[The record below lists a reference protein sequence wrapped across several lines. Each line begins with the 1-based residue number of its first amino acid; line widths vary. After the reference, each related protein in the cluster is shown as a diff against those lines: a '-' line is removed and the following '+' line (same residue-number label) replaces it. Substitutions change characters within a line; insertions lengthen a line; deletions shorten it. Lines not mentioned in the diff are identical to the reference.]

1 MKTRS
6 ALGLFLLAL
15 TGAWAVDALLLQPA
29 SGAAWPWALRQQAL
43 YLTGVWSI
51 GLMSLIMLLALR
63 PAWLEGPWA
72 AWTRSTGCTNG
83 PASWP
88 SARARRIG

>member
-43 YLTGVWSI
+43 YL
-51 GLMSLIMLLALR
+51 SLIH
-63 PAWLEGPWA
+63 
-72 AWTRSTGCTNG
+72 
-83 PASWP
+83 
-88 SARARRIG
+88 I